1 MVSWKTVGI
10 SVERS
15 QSSILAL
22 VLTYHVI
29 IKVNDSIVKSKEFLL
44 YLRPE
49 LEFPLQLRVGF
60 HAAGRVHSEIFRDAS
75 LSLK

>member
-1 MVSWKTVGI
+1 MLWWKTVGS

-22 VLTYHVI
+22 VLTYQII
-29 IKVNDSIVKSKEFLL
+29 IKLNNSVVNSS

-49 LEFPLQLRVGF
+49 LEFPLQLQVGF
-60 HAAGRVHSEIFRDAS
+60 HAAGRVYPEISRDAG